1 MPEATQIFNLVEGLM
16 WIGIGVVLLWKSRSC
31 ERARS
36 PTILAGVTF
45 ILFGVSDFIEIR
57 TGSWYQPVWLLIW
70 NVACVAS
77 LVSCLVW
84 YLALRRRQD

>member
-1 MPEATQIFNLVEGLM
+1 MTESNRIFNLVEGLI
-16 WIGIGVVLLWKSRSC
+16 WVCVGLVLLWRSRSC
-31 ERARS
+31 EPARS
-36 PTILAGVTF
+36 PTILAGATF

-57 TGSWYQPVWLLIW
+57 TGSWYQPVWLFIW

-84 YLALRRRQD
+84 YLSLRRKQD